1 MAGILSSFL
10 GGAVG
15 GASVEIIIKA
25 IDAYS
30 ADLAK
35 AQRELA
41 KTGQVTSK
49 YGSLTKVAMTA
60 AGGAIFAATTATVA
74 FATKSI
80 QAFSEAEQVIN
91 RTKGVWGG
99 LSDEI
104 KFISGNMSRSS
115 IETTEGIMDGFNRLG
130 VVLRGTGV
138 TFSQQQKLVQT
149 ALNLSAVTGKE
160 FNEVIN
166 DLAQGLNGN
175 NKSLK
180 EYGIILNEDM
190 SFQDAF
196 NKIIKET
203 TQFQGAGERQ
213 NNSTKGSWEGLKESI
228 GNLVQVVGEKL
239 APAFN
244 TAMGVMKSGVDSL
257 KESVAGVD
265 VGKFTLKV
273 EINGGAEGIL
283 NFEKT
288 GEKSNKVVKDM
299 KYYIDQGNKGFK
311 GLNIS
316 VNNTEGA
323 LFDFDK
329 AARDTNSVFIEL
341 EGGGRQLVSINDI
354 MTNSFGAS
362 NNALKER
369 NFTMQGAIVNAQLM
383 SSSGQKETEIIKGTT
398 ASLEENTKERER
410 NLESMKKQKEGVE
423 ILTHAMAL
431 MTPKAQAYFEEQL
444 IFEHNES
451 RARSQTAS
459 MNQIAAGRGD
469 FGGGTNLGIISRTHH
484 TGGAVQSTGQY
495 QLLRGERVM
504 PASQSAGATSVSVII
519 QGNVF
524 ARDIDEFV
532 DLVDEKIARKLA
544 TKIAI

>member
-15 GASVEIIIKA
+15 GASVEIVIKA

-104 KFISGNMSRSS
+104 KFISKDMSRSS

-149 ALNLSAVTGKE
+149 ALNLSAITGKE

-190 SFQDAF
+190 SFQDSF

-203 TQFQGAGERQ
+203 TQFQGEGARQ
-213 NNSTKGSWEGLKESI
+213 NNSTKGSWAGLKESI
-228 GNLVQVVGEKL
+228 GDLVQVVGEKL

-257 KESVAGVD
+257 KESISGVD
-265 VGKFTLKV
+265 VGKFELKV
-273 EINGGAEGIL
+273 EINEGARGIL
-283 NFEKT
+283 NFEKKS
-288 GEKSNKVVKDM
+288 EKANKTNKDM
-299 KYYIDQGNKGFK
+299 KYYLDLANKGFQ

-316 VNNTEGA
+316 VNNSEGA
-323 LFDFDK
+323 FVDFEK
-329 AARDTNSVFIEL
+329 AARDSNSVVIDL
-341 EGGGRQLVSINDI
+341 GNGGYQYVSINDF
-354 MTNSFGAS
+354 MTGSVKS
-362 NNALKER
+362 STNAIKER
-369 NFTMQGAIVNAQLM
+369 NFSMQEAVVNAQLSAIATQGDT
-383 SSSGQKETEIIKGTT
+383 SSVED
-398 ASLEENTKERER
+398 NTSARER
-410 NLESMKKQKEGVE
+410 NKQV
-423 ILTHAMAL
+423 LD
-431 MTPKAQAYFEEQL
+431 
-444 IFEHNES
+444 
-451 RARSQTAS
+451 SQTNSLQNYLKYLSSDPWQSAAGLRAMEIIHGES
-459 MNQIAAGRGD
+459 QARAQSMRMNQIAAGTSAG
-469 FGGGTNLGIISRTHH
+469 GQMTGGTNLGIISSRTRH
-484 TGGAVQSTGQY
+484 TGGNVQSTGQY

-504 PASQSAGATSVSVII
+504 PASQSAGASSVSIII